1 MEFDLHFN
9 RENVPLDWSF
19 ATDSLSDITEIAS
32 AEGVLV
38 PLPDCIGHQD
48 FKVTEFY
55 PYAIPLASDHSFLSN
70 NCLPW
75 YNLADENSPTDTF
88 CNGILPP
95 SDYLVHDTNIQILEP
110 LPLPPV
116 LTVSDAIYTGKSAVN
131 EAVLSQSIYLS
142 ETNLNFEEKVLNR
155 AEERMIIDKR
165 ETGRARL
172 ADIGYNDI
180 KRYFYMP
187 ITQAAKEMNVGLT
200 ILKKRCRELGIPRW
214 PHRKMKSL
222 RSLIR
227 NVQELG
233 KSSTVHEMAE
243 LEALERLIEENPEM
257 QLTEKTKKL
266 RQACFKANYKK
277 RRGQL
282 TYYQPRF

>member
-1 MEFDLHFN
+1 M
-9 RENVPLDWSF
+9 
-19 ATDSLSDITEIAS
+19 
-32 AEGVLV
+32 LV

-55 PYAIPLASDHSFLSN
+55 PYAIPLASDHSFVSN

-95 SDYLVHDTNIQILEP
+95 SDYSVHNPNIQILEP
-110 LPLPPV
+110 LPLPSV
-116 LTVSDAIYTGKSAVN
+116 LTVPDAIYTGKSAVN

-142 ETNLNFEEKVLNR
+142 ETNLNFEEKVLNW
-155 AEERMIIDKR
+155 AEERVIIDKR

-227 NVQELG
+227 NVQASIYIINLITHF
-233 KSSTVHEMAE
+233 SSYFRSNLFIISFT
-243 LEALERLIEENPEM
+243 
-257 QLTEKTKKL
+257 
-266 RQACFKANYKK
+266 
-277 RRGQL
+277 
-282 TYYQPRF
+282 